1 MVKSY
6 KDLYILNGFA
16 LPKSQ
21 TYSLTHVI
29 LMFLQFQWYIAQTNI
44 FCSNYTSL
52 IDYPLDW
59 SKDQKDQILVHTLN

>member
-52 IDYPLDW
+52 IDYPLD
-59 SKDQKDQILVHTLN
+59 